1 MSLISFDRL
10 LGILETV
17 CEIILAAI
25 KRIKSNDPDDVVND

>member
-1 MSLISFDRL
+1 MSIFSFERL

-25 KRIKSNDPDDVVND
+25 GKLKPPVDDSAE

>member
-1 MSLISFDRL
+1 MSIFSFDRL

-25 KRIKSNDPDDVVND
+25 KRLRVPDEEVSE